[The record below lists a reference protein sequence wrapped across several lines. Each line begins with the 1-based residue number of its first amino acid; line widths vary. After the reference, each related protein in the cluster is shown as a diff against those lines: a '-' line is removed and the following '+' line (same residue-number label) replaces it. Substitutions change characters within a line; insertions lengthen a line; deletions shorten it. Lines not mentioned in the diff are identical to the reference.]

1 MGRLDGKVAWIT
13 GGASGIGRATAQR
26 FAADGARV
34 AISDMN
40 KAASDDTVAAIEA
53 AGGEAISLPCDVRS
67 LDECEAAVAAIEDQW
82 GRLDSVFA
90 NAGVLGIGFV
100 EFVDE
105 ADFLGVLDVNING
118 VFRTAKAAMPALKR
132 AGGGSIVLTSS
143 VEGLV
148 GNSMLAA
155 YSTAKSALLGLC
167 RSLAH
172 EGGPAN
178 VRANCIHP
186 GYIET
191 PMTEPLAAMAPEFK
205 QEWAD
210 KAPLGRCGAPSEV
223 AGVVAFLCSDD
234 ASFVTGTGI
243 VVDGGALAI
252 R

>member
-1 MGRLDGKVAWIT
+1 MGRFDGKVAWVT
-13 GGASGIGRATAQR
+13 GGASGIGRATAER
-26 FAADGARV
+26 FASEGARV

-40 KAASDDTVAAIEA
+40 KEASDETVAAIEA
-53 AGGEAISLPCDVRS
+53 AGGEAMSVPCDVRS
-67 LDECEAAVAAIEDQW
+67 LQECEDAVAAIEGAW

-90 NAGVLGIGFV
+90 NAGVLGIGLV
-100 EFVDE
+100 EFASE

-118 VFRTAKAAMPALKR
+118 VFRTAKVAIPALKR
-132 AGGGSIVLTSS
+132 SGGGSIVLTSS

-148 GNSMLAA
+148 GNLMLAS

-167 RSLAH
+167 RCLAH
-172 EGGPAN
+172 EGGPN
-178 VRANCIHP
+178 GIRVNCIHP
-186 GYIET
+186 GFIET

-205 QEWAD
+205 KDWAD
-210 KAPLGRCGAPSEV
+210 KAPLGRCGSPADV

-234 ASFVTGTGI
+234 AAFVTGTGI